1 MKKEIVRIFRLFM
14 IKTKNEKIIKKYF
27 KVVLTNKISGVI
39 IMTTKELKKRK
50 GGSIPMD
57 NTESISQYVSGMAN
71 EEARDESLYHR

>member
-1 MKKEIVRIFRLFM
+1 MNEEIVRIFRLFM
-14 IKTKNEKIIKKYF
+14 FKTKNEKIIKKYF
-27 KVVLTNKISGVI
+27 KIILTNKIPDVTMI
-39 IMTTKELKKRK
+39 TTKELKKRK

>member
-1 MKKEIVRIFRLFM
+1 MF
-14 IKTKNEKIIKKYF
+14 KTKNEKIIKKYF
-27 KVVLTNKISGVI
+27 KIILTNKIPDVTMI
-39 IMTTKELKKRK
+39 TTKELKKRK